1 MLSRQQLERQVPSN
15 LNHLALFSAVCITAP
30 HQATSSNHILLL
42 APSDPHRHEFN
53 WLYVGDDQVVIGR
66 KTTGPRVV
74 RDQASVNAARRA
86 GESIEAAKKSVIN
99 AAHVGP
105 DHQRIAK
112 LDRVNEVAP
121 PAKIK
126 PSVAQAM
133 KDARIALSMTQK
145 DLAAKT
151 NEKPTVIGDYEAAR
165 AIPSPQ
171 ILAKFE
177 RILKVKLRGKDIGAP
192 LAPPAKKT

>member
-1 MLSRQQLERQVPSN
+1 MVT
-15 LNHLALFSAVCITAP
+15 IP
-30 HQATSSNHILLL
+30 HSIDIDFPIIKQSQHSHSHTIDMASTG
-42 APSDPHRHEFN
+42 
-53 WLYVGDDQVVIGR
+53 WDDQVVIGR

-74 RDQASVNAARRA
+74 RDQATVNAARRA
-86 GESIEAAKKSVIN
+86 GESVDAAKKTAIN
-99 AAHVGP
+99 ATHVGP

-165 AIPSPQ
+165 AVPSPQ

-177 RILKVKLRGKDIGAP
+177 RVLKVKLRGKDIGAP
-192 LAPPAKKT
+192 LAPPGKKT

>member
-1 MLSRQQLERQVPSN
+1 M
-15 LNHLALFSAVCITAP
+15 SATG
-30 HQATSSNHILLL
+30 
-42 APSDPHRHEFN
+42 
-53 WLYVGDDQVVIGR
+53 WDDQVVIGR
-66 KTTGPRVV
+66 KVTGPRVAK
-74 RDQASVNAARRA
+74 DEASVNAARRA
-86 GESIEAAKKSVIN
+86 GESIDAAKKSAIN

-121 PAKIK
+121 PAKVK

-192 LAPPAKKT
+192 IAPPGKKT

>member
-1 MLSRQQLERQVPSN
+1 MGS
-15 LNHLALFSAVCITAP
+15 TG
-30 HQATSSNHILLL
+30 
-42 APSDPHRHEFN
+42 
-53 WLYVGDDQVVIGR
+53 WDDQVVIGR
-66 KTTGPRVV
+66 KTTGPRVA

-86 GESIEAAKKSVIN
+86 GESVDASKKGAIN
-99 AAHVGP
+99 ASHVGP

-121 PAKIK
+121 PAKVN
-126 PSVAQAM
+126 PSVSQAM
-133 KDARIALSMTQK
+133 QDARIALSMTQK

-165 AIPSPQ
+165 AVPSPQ

-177 RILKVKLRGKDIGAP
+177 RILKVKLRGKDIGSP
-192 LAPPAKKT
+192 IAPPGKKT